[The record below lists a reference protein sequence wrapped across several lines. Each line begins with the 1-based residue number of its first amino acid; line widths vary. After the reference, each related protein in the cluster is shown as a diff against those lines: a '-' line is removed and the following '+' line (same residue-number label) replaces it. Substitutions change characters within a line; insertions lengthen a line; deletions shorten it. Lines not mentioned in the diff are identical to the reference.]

1 MTKIDSPRTRSRK
14 LWDKHGS
21 WLILIFVIGIAFN
34 GGVEWQSYKT
44 QAIIEVVVASHVK
57 EREELRTRLRL
68 VTDANQEMA
77 RQLGPAVQEA
87 ATASEKAGKAVQKA
101 DETIDKANKL
111 IEANK

>member
-21 WLILIFVIGIAFN
+21 WLILIFVIGVAFN

-44 QAIIEVVVASHVK
+44 QSIVETIVVSGKV
-57 EREELRTRLRL
+57 ERDELRVRLRSVIDDNL
-68 VTDANQEMA
+68 RMA
-77 RQLGPAVQEA
+77 RQLGPAVEQA
-87 ATASEKAGKAVQKA
+87 ATASQEASKAVEKA
-101 DETIDKANKL
+101 DETLTKAKEL